1 MHVLLLQDGKPNY
14 ATEIKTLEE
23 EGAIPLE
30 QLLASLPSE
39 LLKKDWMV
47 TGADETNAEM
57 IVRDHDSANSY
68 GEETETTME
77 RVETTLGVEDNKLQ
91 KKSVNFLG

>member
-1 MHVLLLQDGKPNY
+1 
-14 ATEIKTLEE
+14 
-23 EGAIPLE
+23 
-30 QLLASLPSE
+30 
-39 LLKKDWMV
+39 MV